1 VKTQV
6 ALSELRT
13 NIKQQRGVILQLK
26 QELTFVHEHIATY
39 RNLLEQSLLQRAEK
53 KSGGGGFFGSI
64 PIVGGAVEL
73 TEGAVKAVGDF
84 IHPDIPEVGDSRQD
98 TLKETI
104 QRAAEERDLLMRME

>member
-1 VKTQV
+1 
-6 ALSELRT
+6 
-13 NIKQQRGVILQLK
+13 
-26 QELTFVHEHIATY
+26 
-39 RNLLEQSLLQRAEK
+39 
-53 KSGGGGFFGSI
+53 
-64 PIVGGAVEL
+64 VEL